1 MTAMSNS
8 SASSAQLQ
16 HPQTRAGRL
25 AAIRTAIESTAI
37 TSQQQLSKI
46 LASQGFDVTQATLSR
61 DLDELEAFKARNAQ
75 GIMSYL
81 LPDSFDAPSQSGQ
94 NPAGSD
100 DGASA
105 AAGAGTPARVRPQM
119 SKVLSGLVT
128 SVATASNQVVIHT
141 PSGAAQY
148 VASVIDAEPPQS
160 VLGTIA
166 GDDTV
171 LIILASEA
179 LAKQYSVQLLEI
191 ASGQASAQD
200 AA

>member
-1 MTAMSNS
+1 MP
-8 SASSAQLQ
+8 ASQKSLVEEHLAAQLR

-25 AAIRTAIESTAI
+25 AAARKAIESTPI
-37 TSQQQLSKI
+37 TSQQQLSEI
-46 LASQGFDVTQATLSR
+46 LAEQGFEVTQATLSR

-75 GIMSYL
+75 GVMSYL
-81 LPDSFDAPSQSGQ
+81 LPDSAEAPVVSEESA
-94 NPAGSD
+94 AGSV
-100 DGASA
+100 GNGT
-105 AAGAGTPARVRPQM
+105 AAGADAAGVPARVRPQM
-119 SKVLSGLVT
+119 SKVLSGLVS

-148 VASVIDAEPPQS
+148 VASVIDAEPPES

-179 LAKQYSVQLLEI
+179 MARNYSSLLLEI
-191 ASGQASAQD
+191 ASGQN
-200 AA
+200 